1 MLGQCVYQSLCVE
14 IRGQLLLPHG
24 PQSLNSDLEAWQ
36 RVPLPTEPSSGPAFL
51 ISVLITLL
59 LPWAVPIGASDI
71 ISSCCRPLG
80 VSVLVVHPCYFLV
93 LCSHPLIT
101 MPIQISRHSENFPFF
116 FCLYSSVSFRY
127 LKLRNA

>member
-1 MLGQCVYQSLCVE
+1 MYQSLCVE

-24 PQSLNSDLEAWQ
+24 PQSLNSDVQAWQ

-80 VSVLVVHPCYFLV
+80 GQCVSGSPLLFPCIVF
-93 LCSHPLIT
+93 SSSNHDA
-101 MPIQISRHSENFPFF
+101 IQISRRSENFPFF

-127 LKLRNA
+127 LKLRNV